1 MVGNKKIKKEYIS
14 NYTKVLMGHIN
25 LSMIKFPVGTK
36 GNQLD
41 CIARFHLWQSG
52 MDYNHGTGHGVGSF
66 LGVHEGPQS
75 ISPLGIQEIKK
86 GMIISNEPGY
96 YKENEYGIR
105 IENLIVAQEMDK
117 NDNHLYFKTLTLAP
131 IDKNLI
137 CINMLNKEEITWVN
151 SYHEKVFET
160 LSKFMRDKELIW
172 LKESC
177 KPILQ

>member
-1 MVGNKKIKKEYIS
+1 
-14 NYTKVLMGHIN
+14 LDP
-25 LSMIKFPVGTK
+25 LARKFLIEEGL
-36 GNQLD
+36 N
-41 CIARFHLWQSG
+41 
-52 MDYNHGTGHGVGSF
+52 YNHGTGHGVGSF

-105 IENLIVAQEMDK
+105 IENLIVTQEMDK
-117 NDNHLYFKTLTLAP
+117 NDNHLYFETLTLAP

-177 KPILQ
+177 KSILQ